1 MQEYDAAG
9 FARLLGRRRETPI
22 GGRATPT
29 FKTFCPA
36 HDDKISPSML
46 VADGFKTVVF
56 HCYAGCSQ
64 TQIMDALRDKYSAVP
79 KLFNDSAPRTRS
91 DRTPA
96 AASEVKV
103 VEEPAEK
110 WIWSKC
116 GLPSPPQA
124 WEITQ
129 PPGRWKEN
137 GRWAWRSA
145 TGEILMWNVRLD
157 SLDHPGE
164 KTFVPM
170 SVWEQEGVG
179 KRQWLNKAVGTPRIL
194 YDLHLQ
200 DSAADIL
207 VLEGEKTV
215 ETAKKWFG
223 RGFWCTTCGASH
235 SVMRSDLSPMIGRR
249 VVVATDMDGP
259 GLAYASALA
268 DYAPAASVEVLRIPE
283 MFSPKEGDDLFDL
296 AAAGVTAT
304 DFIAAVR
311 DSRTEALVKLR

>member
-36 HDDKISPSML
+36 HDDKISPSLL

-64 TQIMDALRDKYSAVP
+64 TQVMDALRDKYAALP
-79 KLFNDSAPRTRS
+79 KLYNDSAPRQRTERS
-91 DRTPA
+91 TPA
-96 AASEVKV
+96 TTSPQPTP
-103 VEEPAEK
+103 EPADR
-110 WIWSKC
+110 WTWAKC
-116 GLPSPPQA
+116 GLPTPPQA

-145 TGEILMWNVRLD
+145 KSEILMWNVRFD

-170 SVWEQEGVG
+170 SVWQQDG
-179 KRQWLNKAVGTPRIL
+179 KKQWLNKAVGTPQIL

-200 DSAADIL
+200 DTAGDVL
-207 VLEGEKTV
+207 MLEGEKTV

-223 RGFWCTTCGASH
+223 RGFWCTTCSASH
-235 SVMRSDLSPMIGRR
+235 SVMRSDLSPLLGRR
-249 VVVATDMDGP
+249 LVIATDMDGP

-283 MFSPKEGDDLFDL
+283 MFSPKEGDDLYDL
-296 AAAGVTAT
+296 DAAGVAPA
-304 DFIAAVR
+304 DFIAAVL
-311 DSRTEALVKLR
+311 DSRTESLVKLR